1 MSPSARQKTVFTA
14 LLLLSAAASFAGYRQ
29 FQGKFIAYHRAES
42 LFLAGDFKSSIPLFT
57 RALALGLTF
66 PAAYRHL
73 GDAYLATN
81 DFQAAVEPYRV
92 YTAKNASDFE
102 TLGKLADVYDL
113 LGQEQK
119 ALELLEKSLS
129 INREQPA
136 LWLALAR
143 LRQSRKEYLLAE
155 KSFLRALELKP
166 DLAAAVYGLAE
177 TLAWQKQYD
186 RALDIYRAYLAKHP
200 EDRTARLN
208 LAKVLSWRGDLDL
221 AIRQYD
227 LALEKKK

>member
-1 MSPSARQKTVFTA
+1 M
-14 LLLLSAAASFAGYRQ
+14 
-29 FQGKFIAYHRAES
+29 
-42 LFLAGDFKSSIPLFT
+42 
-57 RALALGLTF
+57 
-66 PAAYRHL
+66 
-73 GDAYLATN
+73 
-81 DFQAAVEPYRV
+81 EPYRV

-119 ALELLEKSLS
+119 ALELLEKSLA
-129 INREQPA
+129 INRGQPA

-143 LRQSRKEYLLAE
+143 LRQRRKEYLLSE

-166 DLAAAVYGLAE
+166 DLTAAVYGLAE

-208 LAKVLSWRGDLDL
+208 LAKVLSWRGDFDL